1 MKSKSLLIAIA
12 AFAVTATGA
21 QAYVGSKQLQ
31 RIGLSEEQRSA
42 LSEARE
48 LQAAGDATKARDVL
62 VAAGLNEFSLMK
74 LRHASHAAHQA
85 IRAAVEANDFEAFK
99 KAVVDTPIADIVTTS
114 EDFAV
119 FVEAHRLKAEG
130 EWLEAK
136 ELLAGLGLPTASMKR
151 EGRLHAKVW
160 GQSGKNAH
168 GHKHFSRLDLT
179 PEQREA
185 LLVAKQANDVE
196 TVRAIWREA
205 GLKD

>member
-62 VAAGLNEFSLMK
+62 VAAGLNEYSLMK
-74 LRHASHAAHQA
+74 LRHASHEAQQA

-114 EDFAV
+114 EDFSV
-119 FVEAHRLKAEG
+119 FVEAHRLKAQG
-130 EWLEAK
+130 EWSEAK
-136 ELLAGLGLPTASMKR
+136 ELLAGLGLPTASVKR
-151 EGRLHAKVW
+151 EGRLHEKVW
-160 GQSGKNAH
+160 GQSVKNTH
-168 GHKHFSRLDLT
+168 GHKHLRRPDLT

-185 LLVAKQANDVE
+185 LQVAKQANDLE